1 MEEPASKSY
10 QSRKTVQEFFKI
22 YDLSPNSYQEFLCFL
37 EHPSFETFEVNFK
50 DDLFKMKL
58 SDLKNPTYFV
68 SNGSVLIQ
76 VESQVVSRFRLNEE
90 TYTGFLEFTRRN
102 CGLK

>member
-1 MEEPASKSY
+1 MRENNARDTKLPRNISNYSTSDQLVLVLSENISSK
-10 QSRKTVQEFFKI
+10 
-22 YDLSPNSYQEFLCFL
+22 
-37 EHPSFETFEVNFK
+37 FETFQANFK

-58 SDLKNPTYFV
+58 SDLKNPNYFV
-68 SNGSVLIQ
+68 SKGSVLIQ

>member
-1 MEEPASKSY
+1 MEELARKSC
-10 QSRKTVQEFFKI
+10 QSQKTAQDYFKI
-22 YDLSPNSYQEFLCFL
+22 YDINPNSYQEFRFL
-37 EHPSFETFEVNFK
+37 KHPNFETFEANFK
-50 DDLFKMKL
+50 EGLFKMKL
-58 SDLKNPTYFV
+58 SDPKNPNYFV
-68 SNGSVLIQ
+68 SKGSVLIQ